1 MDHAEICAIE
11 IENKKFGQSMV
22 KYRYAPYLESS
33 VTLLLID
40 YDYFPGTYQKQVV
53 FLFFHAA
60 IIKYVIIVL
69 LNIKIVMRYH
79 YTRTVIRR

>member
-22 KYRYAPYLESS
+22 KYRYAPYLESL

-40 YDYFPGTYQKQVV
+40 YDYFLGTYQKQVI

-60 IIKYVIIVL
+60 KIKYIIIVL
-69 LNIKIVMRYH
+69 LNIKTVIRYD

>member
-40 YDYFPGTYQKQVV
+40 YDYFPGR
-53 FLFFHAA
+53 LL
-60 IIKYVIIVL
+60 IK
-69 LNIKIVMRYH
+69 NR
-79 YTRTVIRR
+79 